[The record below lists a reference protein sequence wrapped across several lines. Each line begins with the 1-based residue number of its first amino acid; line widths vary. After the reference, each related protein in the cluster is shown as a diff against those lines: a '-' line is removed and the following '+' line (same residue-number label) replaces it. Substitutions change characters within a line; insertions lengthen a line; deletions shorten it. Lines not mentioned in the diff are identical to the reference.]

1 MKLSVVVPAHN
12 EEDNITEIVTRIEAT
27 LNCPHELLI
36 VNDHSTDTTGE
47 LLVKLSQRFEN
58 IRVIDNHFDKGFA
71 NALRAGFSYA
81 HGEIVMPVM
90 GDSCDDLASVGPMLE
105 KIRQGYDVV
114 CGSRY
119 IKGGGRLGGSRLK
132 GFLSWAAG
140 KTIRFF
146 LQVPTS
152 DITNAYK
159 VYRKEVLDKI
169 TIQSEGFEISME
181 IPLKA
186 YFLRF
191 KITEVPTVWKER
203 KKGKSSFRILQLLP
217 HYMRLYIWAIARKMR
232 G

>member
-191 KITEVPTVWKER
+191 KITEVPTVWQER

>member
-1 MKLSVVVPAHN
+1 MKLSVVVPVHN
-12 EEDNITEIVTRIEAT
+12 EQDNITEIVTRIESM
-27 LNCPHELLI
+27 LDCPHELII
-36 VNDHSTDTTGE
+36 VNDHSTDASE
-47 LLVKLSQRFEN
+47 KLLIELSQRFEN
-58 IRVIDNHFDKGFA
+58 MRVINNHFDKGFA
-71 NALRAGFSYA
+71 NALRAGFDNA
-81 HGEIVMPVM
+81 CGEIVMPVM
-90 GDSCDDLASVGPMLE
+90 GDSCDDLTSVGPMLE
-105 KIRQGYDVV
+105 KIKQGYDVV

-146 LQVPTS
+146 LRVPTS

-203 KKGKSSFRILQLLP
+203 KKGKSSFRIPRLLP
-217 HYMRLYIWAIARKMR
+217 HYIRLYIWAIARKMR